1 MFVVGGK
8 TTATGAITMTYDVQ
22 KDKKAQ
28 GLIAAFV
35 AFLATHKVAEPK
47 QKEEYL
53 TFTLDLEK
61 GVTKHVL
68 NVCKKLL
75 VNEKDIPEFSFKPP
89 TFNSEKINTDFSGLL
104 DLLNACFDVS
114 AYNDSDA
121 KGKRFLKANTK
132 TKKDGTKEAGKE
144 LTGEQV
150 LAILTSRANRV
161 AGEEDKS

>member
-1 MFVVGGK
+1 
-8 TTATGAITMTYDVQ
+8 MTYDVQ

-28 GLIAAFV
+28 GLIAAFL
-35 AFLATHKVAEPK
+35 AFLATHKVAEQK
-47 QKEEYL
+47 QKGDYL

-68 NVCKKLL
+68 SVCNQLL
-75 VNEKDIPEFSFKPP
+75 SNEKGIPEFSYKPP
-89 TFNSEKINTDFSGLL
+89 AFNSEKINDDFSGLL

-114 AYNDSDA
+114 AYNDSDV

-132 TKKDGTKEAGKE
+132 TKKDGTKEAGRE

-150 LAILTSRANRV
+150 LAILTSRAKRV

>member
-1 MFVVGGK
+1 VGGK
-8 TTATGAITMTYDVQ
+8 TTATGAITMTEYDI
-22 KDKKAQ
+22 KNDKKAL

-35 AFLATHKVAEPK
+35 AFLKTHKVAEPK

-53 TFTLDLEK
+53 TFTLGLEG

-75 VNEKDIPEFSFKPP
+75 SNEKGIPEFSYKPP
-89 TFNSEKINTDFSGLL
+89 TFDSEKINTDFSELVRH
-104 DLLNACFDVS
+104 LNACFDVS
-114 AYNDSDA
+114 AYNDSDV

-150 LAILTSRANRV
+150 LDILINRAKRV